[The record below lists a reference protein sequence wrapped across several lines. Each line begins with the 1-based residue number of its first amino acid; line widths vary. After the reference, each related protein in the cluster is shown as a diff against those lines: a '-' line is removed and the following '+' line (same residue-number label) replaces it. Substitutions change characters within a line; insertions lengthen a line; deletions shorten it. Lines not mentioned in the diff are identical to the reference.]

1 MKNEQRQTWR
11 EIIKVAEGHYNH
23 RIGNF
28 EFDHSDRTETQC
40 GTIYLNCVSRDGKV
54 PTVRFKVESI
64 NDRGFNLIHNGDIGI
79 DWGARVVLEQSF
91 DSEGNPVNAIIQD
104 NAGVSVA
111 CSVVYEGMLAITE
124 RDEPQTT
131 PERDKT
137 GIKGYTYTNGEADKY
152 SSCLLTVGNYAYE
165 IHVDRVDFMHHFL
178 DNDVIVEPLIDKQR
192 VRLTAQ
198 DGTQTKAL
206 IIDCVDAVS
215 PEDADLTEVEADRL
229 FHAMAETTPLLCSQ
243 PDQPD
248 AILAN
253 DVA

>member
-1 MKNEQRQTWR
+1 
-11 EIIKVAEGHYNH
+11 
-23 RIGNF
+23 
-28 EFDHSDRTETQC
+28 
-40 GTIYLNCVSRDGKV
+40 
-54 PTVRFKVESI
+54 
-64 NDRGFNLIHNGDIGI
+64 
-79 DWGARVVLEQSF
+79 
-91 DSEGNPVNAIIQD
+91 
-104 NAGVSVA
+104 
-111 CSVVYEGMLAITE
+111 
-124 RDEPQTT
+124 
-131 PERDKT
+131 
-137 GIKGYTYTNGEADKY
+137 
-152 SSCLLTVGNYAYE
+152 
-165 IHVDRVDFMHHFL
+165 MHHFL

>member
-28 EFDHSDRTETQC
+28 EFDHSTEPT
-40 GTIYLNCVSRDGKV
+40 TVYLNCISRDGKV
-54 PTVRFKVESI
+54 PPCRFKVEHI
-64 NDRGFNLIHNGDIGI
+64 NDSGLHKLLNGHIGI
-79 DWGARVVLEQSF
+79 DWGARVCLEEDF
-91 DSEGNPVNAIIQD
+91 DPEGNPVNAVIQD
-104 NAGVSVA
+104 NAGVKA
-111 CSVVYEGMLAITE
+111 PCSVVYEGMLAITE
-124 RDEPQTT
+124 RDEPQT
-131 PERDKT
+131 
-137 GIKGYTYTNGEADKY
+137 IKGYTYTNGDADKY
-152 SSCLLTVGNYAYE
+152 SSCLLSVGNYAYE
-165 IHVDRVDFMHHFL
+165 IHVCRIDFMHHFL

-198 DGTQTKAL
+198 DGTQTEAL